1 MKKNKKP
8 LFVGHINVPD
18 TPFSS
23 AVDPVLSVRINE
35 DRECLS
41 GFPDVINVLLCS
53 NFPYGTESNV
63 FVISDYEL
71 VSLRGNFYSASSI
84 TGLLSWDI
92 DGIVS
97 RLKKMVPIPA
107 ILHFF
112 TINRLRSVK
121 DNQWLS
127 YD

>member
-8 LFVGHINVPD
+8 LFVGYINVPD

-35 DRECLS
+35 DREPLPIP
-41 GFPDVINVLLCS
+41 PDVINVLLCS
-53 NFPYGTESNV
+53 NFPHGTESNV
-63 FVISDYEL
+63 FAISDYKL
-71 VSLRGNFYSASSI
+71 VSLRENFYHANGI

-97 RLKKMVPIPA
+97 RLKKMVSLPA

-112 TINRLRSVK
+112 VINRLRNAK
-121 DNQWLS
+121 DNSWLS